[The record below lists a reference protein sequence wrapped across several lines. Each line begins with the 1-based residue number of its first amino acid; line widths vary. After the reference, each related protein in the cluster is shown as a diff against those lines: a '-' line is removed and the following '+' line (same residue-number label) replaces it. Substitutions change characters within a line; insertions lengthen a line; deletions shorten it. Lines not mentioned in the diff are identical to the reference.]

1 MNDEVGIIIAA
12 AGISARLG
20 QDKLFLPLGGKPVLA
35 WSVDA
40 CQSHA
45 DINQI
50 VIVLHKNNID
60 KGQRLA
66 CKRNWA
72 KVKQICP
79 GGERRQDSVYAGLK
93 CLADC
98 RWVLIHDGARP
109 FLTAAMITD
118 GLSAVMDTGAAA
130 AAVPVKDTIK
140 FCREYNIV
148 TSTPLRTNLWSVQ
161 TPQVFRF
168 DIIHAAFR
176 EISTDVTDD
185 AALVEKLGSEVKL
198 YMGSYQ
204 NIKITTPE
212 DLSLARLIAR
222 ELKRKCV

>member
-1 MNDEVGIIIAA
+1 MNDEIGIIIAA
-12 AGISARLG
+12 AGSSARLG
-20 QDKLFLPLGGKPVLA
+20 KDKLFLPLGGKPVLA
-35 WSVDA
+35 WSVDT
-40 CQSHA
+40 CQSYA
-45 DINQI
+45 DISQI

-66 CKRNWA
+66 RKRNWA

-93 CLADC
+93 CLSDC

-109 FLTAAMITD
+109 FLTSALITD
-118 GLSAVMDTGAAA
+118 GLRAATDTGAAA

-140 FCREYNIV
+140 FCREDNIV
-148 TSTPLRTNLWSVQ
+148 ISTPLRTNVWSVQ
-161 TPQVFRF
+161 TPQIFRF
-168 DIIHAAFR
+168 DIIHTAFKEIGAA
-176 EISTDVTDD
+176 VTDD
-185 AALVEKLGSEVKL
+185 AALVEKMGCEVKL

-204 NIKITTPE
+204 NIKITTAE

-222 ELKRKCV
+222 ELKGKCV

>member
-1 MNDEVGIIIAA
+1 MNNEVGIIIAA
-12 AGISARLG
+12 AGISARMG
-20 QDKLFLPLGGKPVLA
+20 RDKLFLPLGGKPLLA

-40 CQSHA
+40 CQSYA
-45 DINQI
+45 DISQI
-50 VIVLHKNNID
+50 VIVLHKSNID
-60 KGQRLA
+60 KGQLLA
-66 CKRNWA
+66 LTRNWS

-93 CLADC
+93 CLSDC

-109 FLTAAMITD
+109 FLTSAIITD
-118 GLSAVMDTGAAA
+118 GLKAATETGAAV
-130 AAVPVKDTIK
+130 AAVPIKDTIK
-140 FCREYNIV
+140 FCREDNIV
-148 TSTPLRTNLWSVQ
+148 ISTPLRTNVWSVQ

-168 DIIHAAFR
+168 DIIYTAFK
-176 EISTDVTDD
+176 EISAEVTDE
-185 AALVEKLGSEVKL
+185 ASLVEKLGSEVKL

-222 ELKRKCV
+222 ELKKKCV